1 MDYNAIVREK
11 NAEIIGKVLISDL
24 KNIPPKWT
32 ITYNDNEV
40 SKDADL
46 KYLLCDSKFPLSVY
60 TDTCHWERLIVVKT
74 LTDKVIEVHTMR
86 NITIG
91 TLKTKIR
98 EKEGIPE
105 NQQRLIYCGKWLEDG
120 RTIGDYTFFRKCTFT
135 LALILRGGG
144 PFSSVDMESKHVKG
158 QAAAAQNN
166 WEGYNFGLNSRG
178 ICPNES
184 CISHSS
190 KSGQTYSRNGYG
202 NCVLKSENS
211 PFDCTACSWSFI
223 PTNFIVSSAR
233 SLFRFRKTGCV
244 ENQSTILESFGGV
257 NNYSTFD
264 PKGKNA
270 EYEVIEITTMKEEEC
285 VYSCLYCDY
294 TIRLRIEAALYDC
307 GHPVHTK
314 CMKEDGCKICK
325 AKLMTS
331 MEFEDLIKKYYE
343 NERESNSVGEQL
355 AALDI
360 KCNGELDI
368 KRKGALRIKRSDTL
382 ASA

>member
-24 KNIPPKWT
+24 KNLPSKWA
-32 ITYNDNEV
+32 ITYKDTKV

-60 TDTCHWERLIVVKT
+60 TDTSHWNRLIRVKT
-74 LTDKVIEVHTMR
+74 LTCKVIEFHTMS
-86 NITIG
+86 NITIED
-91 TLKTKIR
+91 LKTKIFK
-98 EKEGIPE
+98 KEGIP
-105 NQQRLIYCGKWLEDG
+105 NDQQRLLYCGKWLEDG
-120 RTIGDYTFFRKCTFT
+120 RTIGDYTSERICT
-135 LALILRGGG
+135 LELVLRLRGGG
-144 PFSSVDMESKHVKG
+144 SFSSVDLESNHVKG
-158 QAAAAQNN
+158 QAAAAQNK
-166 WEGYNFGLNSRG
+166 WEGYNVGLNSRG
-178 ICPNES
+178 TCSNES
-184 CISHSS
+184 CISHLS

-202 NCVLKSENS
+202 NCVLKSETS
-211 PFDCTACSWSFI
+211 PFLCTACSWSFI

-233 SLFRFRKTGCV
+233 SLFRFRKTGCA
-244 ENQSTILESFGGV
+244 ENQSTVLESFGGI

-264 PKGKNA
+264 PKGKNVD
-270 EYEVIEITTMKEEEC
+270 YEVIEITTMKEEEC